1 MESAVVA
8 LRKIL
13 RMKQLK
19 ERTGLSSSTLNEL
32 MNPRSRYFDPTF
44 PPKIRLSSRAVGYSE
59 SALDAWL
66 ASRAQAN

>member
-1 MESAVVA
+1 MENAVVA

-59 SALDAWL
+59 SAFDAWL

>member
-1 MESAVVA
+1 MENAVA
-8 LRKIL
+8 TLRKIL
-13 RMKQLK
+13 RMKQLR

-59 SALDAWL
+59 SAVDAWL